1 MIQKEINN
9 IEEKPVVVASP
20 KEIYD
25 YLNEYVIGQDDAK
38 KVLSVAIYNHFKR
51 FLINKYH
58 VDEPIC
64 KDSLKDV
71 EIDKSNIL
79 IMGNTGTGKTFLI
92 KSIAKKLG
100 IPCYISDGSK
110 FSAAGYV
117 GDDVEN
123 AIVGLLREANYDIEA
138 TQNGICIID
147 ECDKI
152 ATKSENPSITRD
164 VGGECVQQGFL
175 KMLEGSIVN
184 VPPQG
189 GRKHPEQPTIPIDTS
204 NILFIGL
211 GAFPGLDKIIAN
223 RLNSYSVGY
232 NNSDREKIN
241 SDNYLKYVETDDL
254 RKYGL
259 IPEFLGR
266 FPILTYTN
274 PLSTED
280 LIKIL
285 TEPKNSIIKQY
296 QRLLQVDNID
306 LKFNKDALEIIA
318 ETANKNK
325 TGARGLRKIIEK
337 VLQNIMFENG
347 GNTEQKTIVIDKKYV
362 QKQLNNKKSDKKK
375 KAA

>member
-1 MIQKEINN
+1 MENKELKD
-9 IEEKPVVVASP
+9 IEEKPVVIASP

-38 KVLSVAIYNHFKR
+38 KILSVAIYNHFKR

-58 VDEPIC
+58 IDEPIC
-64 KDSLKDV
+64 KDNLKDV
-71 EIDKSNIL
+71 EIDKANIL
-79 IMGNTGTGKTFLI
+79 CCGQTGTGKTFLI
-92 KSIAKKLG
+92 KTIAKMLG
-100 IPCYISDGSK
+100 IPCYISDLTKVTS
-110 FSAAGYV
+110 SGYV

-123 AIVGLLREANYDIEA
+123 LIVGLLREADYDIEA
-138 TQNGICIID
+138 TQNGIIIAD
-147 ECDKI
+147 EIDKI

-164 VGGECVQQGFL
+164 VGGECVQQGLL
-175 KMLEGSIVN
+175 KMLEGSVVN

-211 GAFPGLDKIIAN
+211 GAFPGLDKIVAK

-232 NNSDREKIN
+232 NNGEREKIT

-274 PLSTED
+274 PLSVDD
-280 LIKIL
+280 LIRIL

-296 QRLLQVDNID
+296 QRLLQVDNIE
-306 LKFNKDALEIIA
+306 LKFKKDALELIA
-318 ETANKNK
+318 ETASNNK

-337 VLQNIMFENG
+337 VLTDIMFEYG
-347 GNTEQKTIVIDKKYV
+347 GNKEHKIITIDKKMV
-362 QKQLNNKKSDKKK
+362 EDKLNINTDKKK